1 MSEIFIHIGFPKCA
15 SSFLQ
20 ENLFSVSEGI
30 NYIGK
35 NNTGFFDRFK
45 DDEYD
50 ISLLKGMV
58 PDNDLPTVISS
69 EGLVGIAG
77 LGLKKQREVFAK
89 RLYRLFPSAK
99 ILIVVRRQESV
110 LESLISEWMVHGQT
124 GRYDVNTLFEK
135 IYRDEDYS
143 GLDYFGL
150 EYFNYK
156 ELFSLY
162 CDLFG
167 HKQIKV
173 YLFEEFVQK
182 NNDFMDRISEDI
194 GIDSMALSNF
204 SASRRKLSPVSYFFV
219 RHLNKFRRGIYNS
232 DGLFDY
238 ESYFNVFV
246 MKFIS
251 LIERFYYSIFK
262 NKRHVFLSE
271 KNIAEIRKYYM
282 STNIDFAKDIGR
294 DLKPYGY

>member
-35 NNTGFFDRFK
+35 NTSGFFDRFI

-58 PDNDLPTVISS
+58 PENDLPTVISI

-77 LGLKKQREVFAK
+77 MGLKKQREVFAK

-99 ILIVVRRQESV
+99 ILIIVRRQEKV
-110 LESLISEWMVHGQT
+110 LESLFSEWMVHGHT

-135 IYRDEDYS
+135 IYREEVDFS
-143 GLDYFGL
+143 L

-173 YLFEEFVQK
+173 YLFEEFVQNK
-182 NNDFMDRISEDI
+182 DYFIDRIYEDI
-194 GIDSMALSNF
+194 GIDGMVLRNF
-204 SASRRKLSPVSYFFV
+204 SPSRRKLGPVSYFVV
-219 RHLNKFRRGIYNS
+219 RHLNKLRRGIYNS
-232 DGLFDY
+232 DGLFGY

-251 LIERFYYSIFK
+251 LIEKFYYSIFK

-271 KNIAEIRKYYM
+271 KNIAEIRQYYM